1 EIPPWQIVYLLTIFD
16 FLAFFSWVPLGG
28 GTMCAAWNRQTHEP
42 MGYAGARRHVCLVE
56 APKLPAVVR
65 GPAGLAIWNVDAGH
79 RPGISG
85 LPADAFSRLPG
96 LRRVCVRHA
105 DVGPDALWRRRRRP
119 CAPPD
124 AAGEHTDPDDGA
136 GLCAGVPDVHGAR
149 AAVARGRPGG
159 RA

>member
-1 EIPPWQIVYLLTIFD
+1 MY
-16 FLAFFSWVPLGG
+16 
-28 GTMCAAWNRQTHEP
+28 AAWNRQTHEP
-42 MGYAGARRHVCLVE
+42 KGYASARLHVCLVE

-85 LPADAFSRLPG
+85 LPADAFSRLPR
-96 LRRVCVRHA
+96 LCRVCVRHA

-124 AAGEHTDPDDGA
+124 AAVENTDPVDSA
-136 GLCAGVPDVHGAR
+136 GLCAGVPAVHRER
-149 AAVARGRPGG
+149 ADITRTRTYRMTV
-159 RA
+159 